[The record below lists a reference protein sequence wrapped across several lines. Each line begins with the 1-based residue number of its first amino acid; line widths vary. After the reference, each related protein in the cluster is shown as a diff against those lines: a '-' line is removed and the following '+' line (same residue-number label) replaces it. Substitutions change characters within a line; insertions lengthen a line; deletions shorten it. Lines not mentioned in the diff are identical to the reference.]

1 MDVFAKWE
9 EGTEALGGG
18 RFTGQI
24 SPKVTDCLEQGE
36 PSSKTLGRR

>member
-9 EGTEALGGG
+9 EGTEAGEV